1 MNEKVG
7 ILSKNN
13 QLNNQLTSLNQTI
26 GTLSTKNNQL
36 ENQLTSLNNE
46 KINLYKEIKEI
57 KRLLNEHKIEIDK
70 LKKII
75 GNKQITIDLNEV
87 TIKTCGIFIG
97 GLW

>member
-46 KINLYKEIKEI
+46 KINLIRK
-57 KRLLNEHKIEIDK
+57 
-70 LKKII
+70 
-75 GNKQITIDLNEV
+75 
-87 TIKTCGIFIG
+87 
-97 GLW
+97 